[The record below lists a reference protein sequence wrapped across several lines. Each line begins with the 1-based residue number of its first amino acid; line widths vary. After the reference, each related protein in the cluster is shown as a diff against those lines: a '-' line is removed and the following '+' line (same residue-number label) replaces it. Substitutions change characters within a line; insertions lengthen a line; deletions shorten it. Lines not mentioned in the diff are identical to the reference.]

1 MPAFQYIYCM
11 TKISLNINS
20 VHPSGVVVFHKVMYA
35 CSLGAAWVQWCWR
48 ITEEDVYQG
57 VQHTTRGPESG
68 PPGVSIRPAKPTR
81 PTDTVHLDEYAE

>member
-57 VQHTTRGPESG
+57 VQRTTRGPESG
-68 PPGVSIRPAKPTR
+68 PPPSGPRNLRGLLTQYTLMSTLNK
-81 PTDTVHLDEYAE
+81 